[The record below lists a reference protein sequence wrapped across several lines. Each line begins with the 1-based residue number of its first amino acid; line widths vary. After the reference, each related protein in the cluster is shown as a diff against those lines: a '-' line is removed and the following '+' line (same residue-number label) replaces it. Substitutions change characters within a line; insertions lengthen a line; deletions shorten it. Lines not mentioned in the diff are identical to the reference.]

1 MIEIIRLEG
10 TGLKGTLFSV
20 ERIVKMKKEF
30 LAFKDNHN
38 QVVQAFLWLPEEEP
52 KKVLQIVHGMTEHMG
67 RYAKLAEILTEA
79 GIAVAGFDLKG
90 HGMNAKEQACASF
103 GEGGWEAELK
113 EIHEFHKTLMHRFPK
128 AKHYMMGFSLGSFL
142 IREYFSL
149 YENSD
154 IEGAIIMGT
163 GQQPAFLLSLIMA
176 IVKGEIKKAGFDN
189 TTKLVRTLSFG
200 TYNRKFRPNRTKAD
214 WLCSDEEELRKYI
227 SDDLC
232 KEDISSG
239 LFWQLLDAMK
249 RMASVDTY
257 AKWNKNMPVPLIS
270 GADDPVG
277 DAGKGVRIVEQ
288 AMKKSG
294 LCSVTLK
301 LYPKG
306 RHDVLHEEKSGIAS
320 SACKTIKQWLMY

>member
-1 MIEIIRLEG
+1 
-10 TGLKGTLFSV
+10 
-20 ERIVKMKKEF
+20 MKKEF
-30 LAFKDNHN
+30 LAFTDDNN
-38 QVVQAFLWLPEEEP
+38 QVVQAFLWLPDGEP
-52 KKVLQIVHGMTEHMG
+52 EKVLQIVHGMTEYMG
-67 RYAKLAEILTEA
+67 RYARLAEVLTEA

-103 GEGGWEAELK
+103 GEGGWEEELN
-113 EIHEFHKTLMHRFPK
+113 EIHEFHETLMNRFPK

-142 IREYFSL
+142 VREYFGL
-149 YENSD
+149 YESND
-154 IEGAIIMGT
+154 IAGAIIMGT

-176 IVKGEIKKAGFDN
+176 VVKGEINKAGFDN

-200 TYNRKFRPNRTKAD
+200 TYNKKFSPNRTKAD
-214 WLCSDEEELRKYI
+214 WLCSDEDELGKYI
-227 SDDLC
+227 SDELC

-239 LFWQLLDAMK
+239 LFWQLLGSMK

-257 AKWNKNMPVPLIS
+257 QKWNKSMPVLLIS

-277 DAGKGVRIVEQ
+277 DAGKGVKVVEQ

-294 LCSVTLK
+294 LCNVTLK

-306 RHDVLHEEKSGIAS
+306 RHDILHEEKSGIAS
-320 SACKTIKQWLMY
+320 AVCQTIKQWLMY